1 MSHLIIKSRKAARAQ
16 ERWRHAGSPRRLG
29 VLAALIAMLGAAAS
43 ARGQTTYTYTGNPYF
58 ACNGA
63 YTCNG
68 TSPYLTVSFTTT
80 LSRSQLANLTQ
91 GGTGLISAT
100 VTSYTVTD
108 NSMVNITPSSNSANF
123 FVDLSTD
130 ANGNPTNWTVYATAV
145 DSPNYGNEGGCSTTT
160 GVSIDNGCNGR
171 AWYGDESQ
179 LLNLDGSLDGEG
191 EITFSS
197 PYNRAP
203 GRWVITATSPAP
215 PLQLSNQIFP
225 LTLLGQTTAQ
235 TVTVNV
241 LTTDNIFFQSFQIAS
256 GSEYAING
264 QPNCLFGGIYTA
276 GQSCTLSITF
286 KPALPGQSSS
296 PAPISRS
303 APLLVTYYDQTL
315 SQRVTVNL
323 ALAGTGSGPKGVFS
337 PGLISDLVGNDSPP
351 QSGYGGDGGP
361 ASGAIFF
368 TPAAITMDVLGNIY
382 VADAGN
388 NVVRVVYEGGA
399 QVASLIAL
407 ENPGATAKVGDI
419 YTIAGIVPTL
429 TNNGGAG
436 TDGVLATQSALNNP
450 VGVAVDA
457 AGNLYISDSNNL
469 AVRMVNAATGMIY
482 TVAGTLNNGG
492 NPVTPGCCFS
502 GDLGPATQAQ
512 LYYPSGITVDG
523 NGNIFIVDDSNNA
536 VRVVYEGG
544 TQLADLIGVEIPGTT
559 ATVGDIYTIAGGP
572 NNSPLPSNGD
582 GGLASAANLNA
593 PQSVAV
599 DSAGDI
605 YIADRGNLALRR
617 VDSLTGNIKT
627 VFETA
632 AIPSSLAVD
641 ASDNIY
647 TVAMATCQVLEYT
660 PYYYG
665 NLPRL
670 VAGNGTCSASGDGG
684 AATLA
689 GLNGAEGLVVDGAGN
704 LYLLEA
710 DGVRFVD
717 GSQSSLVFGSSNID
731 VATAAQSVFLTDN
744 DIINPENPQVYNP
757 SVIYLQPENSPAFS
771 ISPTT
776 APFAVTPFSNPP
788 TYQPNADCGTEN
800 PYLGPGTSCGI
811 SLYFQPTGDGP
822 FTGSGIYFDNSYTV
836 SNGLFAE
843 QTIHLSG
850 TGTGTYPTAT
860 LTGATSPLLF
870 IAVVNE
876 AASAPQPLT
885 LTNTSTTTPMLI
897 TQIYTSIY
905 NFQET
910 NNCGTLLAPMASCTI
925 SVTFLAGTT
934 GSVGGFLYV
943 TDNATNGGGTQMASL
958 SGTGIAPVAMVSPGS
973 YSFATLTP
981 GATSPQLTVTIQNTG
996 DAPLT
1001 FCTPTTCFSESGI
1014 NPSAFTFS
1022 GNEAD
1027 QFTVNGTTCGATVAM
1042 GASCT
1047 VNVFFTPNMPG
1058 YFSATL
1064 NVNDDS
1070 GGGLRTRYSTQT
1082 VSLNGHSYTP
1092 VGYSSFTV
1100 GNTVFPATAVG
1111 QSTTQAVTVQLNNSL
1126 ALQSIGMGSGFTEY
1140 TVGTITGCTV
1150 DGATVNPPG
1159 TLCSIQVTFAPS
1171 APGARNAPLVVT
1183 TTESGGT
1190 PYDFALT
1197 GTGTGPLAA
1206 LTPGIIS
1213 NYVGGSGGVCTGVS
1227 GEDGIP
1233 AANAYVGFLN
1243 GMALDSAGN
1252 LYISDSLN
1260 FVIWH
1265 VDPSGNIHLFA
1276 GNPFVCGGY
1285 DQFLNGNGTPALGA
1299 NVEVGGPLAVDN
1311 AGGLYIGNNADN
1323 SSPSIRYINPVTKI
1337 ITSVLGN
1344 LSNTGNQGNGWEA
1357 NTYFYPGSI
1366 IQETLAVPNTSGG
1379 GTHNVTFL
1387 FTVTQGGTSGG
1398 TEPSFPNMA
1407 NQTVTDGSVIWEN
1420 TGPGTTTGVGCPT
1433 QTDSFGDGCTGT
1445 NATLYG
1451 VGGIALDQ
1459 GGNLYFSDTYKYVC
1473 TTNPCQTVYNAVV
1486 RRMDATTGIVT
1497 IYAGNGTYGHTGDNG
1512 PATSAEIMPGDLA
1525 FDSNGN
1531 LYINEGLYV
1540 RMVSPS
1546 GTITTVA
1553 GSGVVSPYRYETC
1566 YGDVGD
1572 GGPALSA
1579 SFGGMTGMALD
1590 AANNLYL
1597 VDDTACAVRRV
1608 DAGTQ
1613 IITTIAGNYSA
1624 WGYDTGDINNPYG
1637 NWDGSAYWAS
1647 LDQPLLARLDGLGN
1661 IYVMQLSRGVRKIN
1675 VSESVMNFNG
1685 LYGNNV
1691 QQIDT
1696 ASAPLTTTVLNA
1708 GNNGRVF
1715 FESPF
1720 TIPPWGISNTNF
1732 TRDVTN
1738 PTGSADCYDVGSVA
1752 IGYECPVNVD
1762 FTPLVA
1768 GALTG
1773 INTVT
1778 DNSLN
1783 ETAAT
1788 QTIQLLGT
1796 ASGTPPSVTL
1806 LPFLLSFYAPQGGG
1820 SAPQILTLS
1829 NNGANPVSIS
1839 GISIIGSGAG
1849 AFAQTNN
1856 CPASL
1861 AANSS
1866 CTISVTFDPP
1876 VVGGVF
1882 VNAPPP
1888 DILTAQV
1895 SVTDAAGNSPQIANL
1910 IGTGTLPA
1918 LQQINLPIAE
1928 VIHLTDT
1935 LPPLVAF
1942 TPMVL
1947 NIYETIHTTDMVPP
1961 VMASTL
1967 LSIAE
1972 TIHTTDSIPPLVS
1985 GPEVSLSPSPLGF
1998 AAVVGTSSSP
2008 HAVTLTNTGGAS
2020 LTISG
2025 ITVSGHFTQTHTCGS
2040 TVSAGDNCT
2049 ILVIFNP
2056 VAAGMTAGTLSISDN
2071 ATGSPQTVALS
2082 GMGLVFTSG
2091 PHPPVVPPRGPSTPV
2106 PGQPKAPSLPLR
2118 PPSLPGP
2125 GQPIP
2130 GLPPSLPEPI
2140 SGPATVPA
2148 PAVSLAPS
2156 SLAFSAQIV
2165 GTRSSARTVTLSN
2178 TGSATLTLTA
2188 IATSANFGQTNNC
2201 GGSVAPKGSCTIN
2214 VTFSPAA
2221 AGSLAGTLTLTEN
2234 SNGVAGSTQT
2244 VTLSGTGTNL
2254 VVH

>member
-1 MSHLIIKSRKAARAQ
+1 MGGWLESGVPMNVRAKF
-16 ERWRHAGSPRRLG
+16 AFSTGLLGLLCLMLPGSLR
-29 VLAALIAMLGAAAS
+29 AN
-43 ARGQTTYTYTGNPYF
+43 TTYTYTGNPYH

-68 TSPYLTVSFTTT
+68 TTPYLTVSFTTT
-80 LSRSQLANLTQ
+80 LSRSQMTNLVQ

-145 DSPNYGNEGGCSTTT
+145 DSPNYGNEGGCSTTA
-160 GVSIDNGCNGR
+160 GGSIDNGCSGR
-171 AWYGDESQ
+171 AWSGDESQ
-179 LLNLDGSLDGEG
+179 LLNLDGSLYSEG
-191 EITFSS
+191 ETTFSP
-197 PYNRAP
+197 PYNRAR
-203 GRWVITATSPAP
+203 GRWVITATPPTP

-225 LTLLGQTTAQ
+225 LTLLGQSTTQNA
-235 TVTVNV
+235 T
-241 LTTDNIFFQSFQIAS
+241 LTIDAPLNINQGPQIAPEYTEFKVNTS
-256 GSEYAING
+256 SSTCTHGS
-264 QPNCLFGGIYTA
+264 YTA
-276 GQSCTLSITF
+276 GQTCTVSITF
-286 KPALPGQSSS
+286 TPALPGQASS
-296 PAPISRS
+296 PAPISRTALLQVGYFTL
-303 APLLVTYYDQTL
+303 APFTPGSVSLPL
-315 SQRVTVNL
+315 S
-323 ALAGTGSGPKGVFS
+323 GTGSGPKGVFS
-337 PGLISDLVGNDSPP
+337 PGVISDIVGSDAPP

-361 ASGAIFF
+361 ASGAIF
-368 TPAAITMDVLGNIY
+368 TVPVAITMDVLGNIY
-382 VADAGN
+382 IADAGN
-388 NVVRVVYEGGA
+388 NVVRVVYKGGA

-407 ENPGATAKVGDI
+407 ENPGVTAKVGDI
-419 YTIAGIVPTL
+419 YTIAGIAPNP

-450 VGVAVDA
+450 VGVALDA

-469 AVRMVNAATGMIY
+469 AIRMVNAVTGIIY

-492 NPVTPGCCFS
+492 NPVSPGCCFS
-502 GDLGPATQAQ
+502 GDLGPATAAQ
-512 LYYPSGITVDG
+512 LYYPSGISVDG
-523 NGNIFIVDDSNNA
+523 NGNIYIADNGNNA
-536 VRVVYEGG
+536 IRVVYEGG
-544 TQLADLIGVEIPGTT
+544 TQLADLIGVEVSGAT

-593 PQSVAV
+593 PLSVAV
-599 DSAGDI
+599 DSAGDF
-605 YIADRGNLALRR
+605 YIADSRNLALRR
-617 VDSLTGNIKT
+617 VDSLTGKINT
-627 VFETA
+627 NFETL
-632 AIPSSLAVD
+632 AIPASLAVD

-647 TVAMATCQVLEYT
+647 TTTLSTCQVLQSSPVYAQ
-660 PYYYG
+660 

-670 VAGNGTCSASGDGG
+670 VAGNGVCSASGDGG

-689 GLNGAEGLVVDGAGN
+689 GINGAEGLVVDGAGN

-717 GSQSSLVFGSSNID
+717 GSQSSLVFGSENID
-731 VATAAQSVFLTDN
+731 VATAPQTVFLTDN
-744 DIINPENPQVYNP
+744 DIINPENPYAYNP

-771 ISPTT
+771 ISPNT

-788 TYQPNADCGTEN
+788 TYQPNADCGTQN
-800 PYLGPGTSCGI
+800 PYLGPGTSCGMSI
-811 SLYFQPTGDGP
+811 YFQPTGDGP
-822 FTGSGIYFDNSYTV
+822 FTASGIYYDNSYTL
-836 SNGLFAE
+836 SNGFFAE
-843 QTIHLSG
+843 ETIHLSG

-876 AASAPQPLT
+876 AASAPQNLT

-897 TQIYTSIY
+897 TQIYTSVF

-910 NNCGTLLAPMASCTI
+910 NNCGTYLAPMASCTI
-925 SVTFLAGTT
+925 SVTFAASSTTSLDGT
-934 GSVGGFLYV
+934 LYV
-943 TDNATNGGGTQMASL
+943 MDNATTGGGTQTASL
-958 SGTGIAPVAMVSPGS
+958 SGTGIAPVAKVSPGS
-973 YSFATLTP
+973 YSFATLAP
-981 GATSPQLTVTIQNTG
+981 GATSPPLTVTIMNTG

-1014 NPSAFTFS
+1014 NPSAFTFT

-1027 QFTVNGTTCGATVAM
+1027 QFAVTGTTCSATVAM

-1047 VNVFFTPNMPG
+1047 VTVTFTPNMPG

-1082 VSLNGHSYTP
+1082 VSLNGHGYTP

-1126 ALQSIGMGSGFTEY
+1126 ALQSMGMGSGFTEY

-1150 DGATVNPPG
+1150 NGSTVNAPG
-1159 TLCSIQVTFAPS
+1159 TICSIQVTFNPS

-1190 PYDFALT
+1190 PYAFALT

-1213 NYVGGSGGVCTGVS
+1213 NYVGGSGGVCDGVS
-1227 GEDGIP
+1227 GEDGTP
-1233 AANAYVGFLN
+1233 ASNAFVGFLN

-1252 LYISDSLN
+1252 LYLSDSMN
-1260 FVIWH
+1260 FVIWR

-1276 GNPFVCGGY
+1276 GNPFQCGGY
-1285 DQFLNGNGTPALGA
+1285 DQFLNGNGTPALGS
-1299 NVEVGGPLAVDN
+1299 NVEDGGPLVVDS
-1311 AGGLYIGNNADN
+1311 AGGLYIGNNAAN

-1344 LSNTGNQGNGWEA
+1344 LSNTGNQGNGWES

-1366 IQETLAVPNTSGG
+1366 IQETLSVPNTGGGG

-1398 TEPSFPNMA
+1398 TEPAFPNVA
-1407 NQTVTDGSVIWEN
+1407 TQTVTDGSVIWKN
-1420 TGPGTTTGVGCPT
+1420 TGPETTTGVGCPT
-1433 QTDSFGDGCTGT
+1433 ATDAFGDGCTGT

-1540 RMVSPS
+1540 RMVSPT

-1597 VDDTACAVRRV
+1597 VDNTACNVRRV

-1613 IITTIAGNYSA
+1613 NITTIAGNYSA
-1624 WGYDTGDINNPYG
+1624 WGYDSGDINNPYIS
-1637 NWDGSAYWAS
+1637 WDGSAYWAS

-1661 IYVMQLSRGVRKIN
+1661 IYVMQESRGVRKIN

-1685 LYGNNV
+1685 LYQNTV
-1691 QQIDT
+1691 QPIDT

-1708 GNNGRVF
+1708 GNNGPMY

-1720 TIPPWGISNTNF
+1720 TSPPWGISNTNF

-1752 IGYECPVNVD
+1752 SGYECPVNVD

-1783 ETAAT
+1783 AAAAT

-1806 LPFLLSFYAPQGGG
+1806 LPFLLSFSTPQGGG

-1829 NNGANPVSIS
+1829 NNGATPLSIS
-1839 GISIIGSGAG
+1839 AISIIGSGAG
-1849 AFAQTNN
+1849 AFTQTNK
-1856 CPASL
+1856 CGSSL

-1876 VVGGVF
+1876 VVGGTF
-1882 VNAPPP
+1882 VEAAPP

-1895 SVTDAAGNSPQIANL
+1895 SVTDVAGNSPQIANL

-1918 LQQINLPIAE
+1918 VQGINLAIAE
-1928 VIHLTDT
+1928 TIHLTDT
-1935 LPPLVAF
+1935 LPPLTAI
-1942 TPMVL
+1942 TPLVL
-1947 NIYETIHTTDMVPP
+1947 NIAETIHTTDMLPAVTP
-1961 VMASTL
+1961 STL
-1967 LSIAE
+1967 LNIAE
-1972 TIHTTDSIPPLVS
+1972 TIHTTDSIPPLGS
-1985 GPEVSLSPSPLGF
+1985 PPAVSLSPSSLTFPGDI
-1998 AAVVGTSSSP
+1998 VGNTSS
-2008 HAVTLTNTGGAS
+2008 AQTVTLTNTGSDS

-2025 ITVSGHFTQTHTCGS
+2025 ISTSGYFSQTNNCGR
-2040 TVSAGDNCT
+2040 TVSAGANCAISVT
-2049 ILVIFNP
+2049 FKP
-2056 VAAGMTAGTLSISDN
+2056 VGVGTSTGTLTISDN
-2071 ATGSPQTVALS
+2071 LTDSPQAVALS
-2082 GMGLVFTSG
+2082 GTGLVLTSG
-2091 PHPPVVPPRGPSTPV
+2091 PHPPVVRPRPPSPV
-2106 PGQPKAPSLPLR
+2106 PGQPIR
-2118 PPSLPGP
+2118 V
-2125 GQPIP
+2125 
-2130 GLPPSLPEPI
+2130 LPPSPIVTSPI
-2140 SGPATVPA
+2140 SVPVPTPMPGPVIH
-2148 PAVSLAPS
+2148 LASS
-2156 SLAFSAQIV
+2156 SLAFSAQDV
-2165 GTRSSARTVTLSN
+2165 GTSSHS
-2178 TGSATLTLTA
+2178 
-2188 IATSANFGQTNNC
+2188 
-2201 GGSVAPKGSCTIN
+2201 
-2214 VTFSPAA
+2214 
-2221 AGSLAGTLTLTEN
+2221 
-2234 SNGVAGSTQT
+2234 QT
-2244 VTLSGTGTNL
+2244 VTLTNTGNATLTISSITASGDFSQTNTCPATMSAGANCSISVTFKPLAVGTRTGTLSISDDPTGSRQTVGLSGRGL
-2254 VVH
+2254 VSTVGPHPPIVQPSPRVNPPPPN